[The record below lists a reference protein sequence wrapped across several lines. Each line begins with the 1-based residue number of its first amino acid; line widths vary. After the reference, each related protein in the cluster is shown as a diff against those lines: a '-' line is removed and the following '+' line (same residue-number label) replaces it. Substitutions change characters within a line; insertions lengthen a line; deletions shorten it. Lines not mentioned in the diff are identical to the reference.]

1 MTTWLH
7 IGKNRIYFTI
17 TTFQILTHFVVINSQ
32 KLLFRM
38 KKTHEQSLQAGQ
50 RQMELK
56 MQRFIIFTRLVI
68 NNTAQNLLFSDR
80 YEHSVP
86 LTSQRQRH
94 STSLLRYV
102 RCLEGKWKSSN
113 SKVWMIYFMTYCPS
127 LRCQHWVT
135 RFAFCFLNSWQ
146 SFKIV
151 YQISRVFC
159 FAVLKILSFS
169 YRIIRIIFQKPS
181 DVSALL
187 NLFLFFRKQ

>member
-1 MTTWLH
+1 M
-7 IGKNRIYFTI
+7 
-17 TTFQILTHFVVINSQ
+17 LTHFVVINSH

-38 KKTHEQSLQAGQ
+38 EKTHEQGLQAGQ

-68 NNTAQNLLFSDR
+68 NNTGQNLLFSAR
-80 YEHSVP
+80 YEHSVS
-86 LTSQRQRH
+86 LTSHRQRH

-102 RCLEGKWKSSN
+102 RCLEGKWKSSI

-135 RFAFCFLNSWQ
+135 RFVFCFLNNWQ
-146 SFKIV
+146 NFKFI
-151 YQISRVFC
+151 YAISRGFC

-169 YRIIRIIFQKPS
+169 YRIIRSIFQKLS

-187 NLFLFFRKQ
+187 KLFIF